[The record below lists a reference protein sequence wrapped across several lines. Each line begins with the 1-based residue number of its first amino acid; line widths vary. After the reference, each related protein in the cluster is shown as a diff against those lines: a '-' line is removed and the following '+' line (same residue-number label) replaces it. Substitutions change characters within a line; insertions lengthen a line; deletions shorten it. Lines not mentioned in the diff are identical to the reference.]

1 MKLKNEDKEEKW
13 GYVCGGEKTWE
24 KRKEKEQTYGWKKM
38 KREEKI
44 KLRNVTTIFLEFFH
58 NKF

>member
-1 MKLKNEDKEEKW
+1 MKFKNEDKEKW
-13 GYVCGGEKTWE
+13 GYVCGGEKT
-24 KRKEKEQTYGWKKM
+24 REKEQTYGWKKM

-44 KLRNVTTIFLEFFH
+44 KLRNVIMIFLQFFH

>member
-1 MKLKNEDKEEKW
+1 MKFKNEDKEKW
-13 GYVCGGEKTWE
+13 GYVCGGEKTRE
-24 KRKEKEQTYGWKKM
+24 KRTEKEQTYRWKKM

-44 KLRNVTTIFLEFFH
+44 KLRNVIMIFLQFFH

>member
-13 GYVCGGEKTWE
+13 GYVCGGEK
-24 KRKEKEQTYGWKKM
+24 RKEKERTYGWKKM